1 MKKEVHPKMVQSL
14 WTNEESYIE
23 QVNKVIDQMIKMVT
37 CLREA
42 DANLS
47 G

>member
-14 WTNEESYIE
+14 DIEESYIE
-23 QVNKVIDQMIKMVT
+23 QVNKVIDQRMKMVT